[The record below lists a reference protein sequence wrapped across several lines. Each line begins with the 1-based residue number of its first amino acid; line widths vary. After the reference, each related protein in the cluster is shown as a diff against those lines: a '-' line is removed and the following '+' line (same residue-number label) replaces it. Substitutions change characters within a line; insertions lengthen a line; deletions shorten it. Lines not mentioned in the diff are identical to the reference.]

1 MKNALATSA
10 TKTKLLEA
18 AQQLML
24 AKGFNATSLED
35 ICKTAAVT
43 KGSFFHYFS
52 NKEELGQAVLAHY
65 MSGHIQAM
73 QAAPFGKKR
82 DPLARVFGHI
92 DFIVKMSS
100 NPETLKGCLLGGFS
114 QDLCGTHPAIGA
126 SCGGYFAQWAA
137 LMENDLK
144 AAKQRYAPRA
154 KFDTKSL
161 ADHFI
166 AVIEGALILVKAK
179 QDGKILG
186 EQMRHFKRYVE
197 SLFSPHRV
205 NRVGARRV

>member
-1 MKNALATSA
+1 MKTILSNPT

-18 AQQLML
+18 AQRLML

-35 ICKTAAVT
+35 ICKAASVT

-52 NKEELGQAVLAHY
+52 SKEDLGQAVLAHY
-65 MSGHIQAM
+65 MARQIQTM
-73 QAAPFGKKR
+73 QAAPFVKKR
-82 DPLARVFGHI
+82 DPLARVFGYI
-92 DFIVKMSS
+92 DFIIKMSR
-100 NPETLKGCLLGGFS
+100 NRETLQGCLLGSFS
-114 QDLCGTHPAIGA
+114 QDLCDTHPAIGA
-126 SCGGYFAQWAA
+126 SCGGYFTQWAA

-144 AAKQRYAPRA
+144 AAKKLYAPRV

-179 QDGKILG
+179 QDEKILA
-186 EQMRHFKRYVE
+186 EQMQHFKRYIE
-197 SLFSPHRV
+197 SLFSQIR
-205 NRVGARRV
+205 